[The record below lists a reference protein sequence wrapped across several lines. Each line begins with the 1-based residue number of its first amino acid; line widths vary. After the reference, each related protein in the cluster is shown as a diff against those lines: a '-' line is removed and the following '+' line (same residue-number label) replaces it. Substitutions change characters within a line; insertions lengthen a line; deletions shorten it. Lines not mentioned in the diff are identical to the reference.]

1 MSFVRYVNG
10 LATQNDITVGKLNHT
25 SVNLAARVIVPKFC
39 FSKHIEMCLE
49 LIPVV
54 EKPEIVQAKE
64 QKLKNLTVRDNLGNK
79 YLVVIFSDV
88 LLLNKTIIGISDLTR

>member
-10 LATQNDITVGKLNHT
+10 LDTPNDITVGKLNHT

-64 QKLKNLTVRDNLGNK
+64 QKLKNLGTK
-79 YLVVIFSDV
+79 YLVDIFSDV
-88 LLLNKTIIGISDLTR
+88 LVLNKTPIGMSNLTRQKMMD